1 MNKKLY
7 IALIAIVTLSSC
19 ASVKTET
26 FVMAGMSDREI
37 LLCNKASTMLEVK
50 EASLF
55 FVGDL
60 YLGGRTDSFAKDK
73 GLDYFYSGLK
83 KHFNKSD
90 ITIANLESP
99 LTFHNEPFME
109 KKYILKAHRD
119 NASALRDA
127 GITMV
132 SLANNHMMDYGI
144 KGLEDT
150 IFNLQCEGV
159 SFSGAGLNLA
169 QSRKPALQVVNDIKV
184 AMVSYSKTYPLEF
197 YANSKRG
204 GTAPGYPLYIK
215 SDMLEAAKD
224 NDIVIAVFHWGG
236 ERIFYPRHY
245 QKELAHLAID
255 NGADI
260 VIGHHPHVMQGV
272 ERYKDG
278 VIFYSLGNYVFG
290 SLSKRVEGMA
300 VSIDVKKI
308 GKSVN
313 VTSTKVVPLNVNNFK
328 VEYNPKPLS
337 GMNAVNAVNS
347 LNERSLVF
355 PSGGADMVLNA
366 DFSATVLP

>member
-1 MNKKLY
+1 MIKKLY
-7 IALIAIVTLSSC
+7 IALLAIFTLSSC
-19 ASVKTET
+19 STISVESGAVAVAHVDIGACKKAEKIL
-26 FVMAGMSDREI
+26 EI
-37 LLCNKASTMLEVK
+37 K

-55 FVGDL
+55 FVGDV
-60 YLGGRTDSFAKDK
+60 YLGGRTDAFAEES
-73 GLDYFYSGLK
+73 GLDYFFTGMK
-83 KHFNKSD
+83 KHFLQSD
-90 ITIANLESP
+90 LVVANLESP
-99 LTFHNEPFME
+99 LTTHDEPFME

-119 NASALRDA
+119 NAASLKHA

-132 SLANNHMMDYGI
+132 SLANNHMMDYGL

-159 SFSGAGLNLA
+159 TFSGAGLSLDE
-169 QSRKPALQVVNDIKV
+169 SRKPALQVVNGIKV

-215 SDMLEAAKD
+215 KDMNDAAKN
-224 NDIVIAVFHWGG
+224 NDVVIAIFHWGG
-236 ERIFYPRHY
+236 ERIFSPRDY

-255 NGADI
+255 NGASI

-278 VIFYSLGNYVFG
+278 IIFYSLGNYVFG

-308 GKSVN
+308 GQSVKISAAK
-313 VTSTKVVPLNVNNFK
+313 VTPLNVDNFEVK
-328 VEYNPKPLS
+328 YNPTPLY
-337 GMNAVNAVNS
+337 GLDAARAVNS
-347 LNERSLVF
+347 LNERSIEL
-355 PSGGADMVLNA
+355 PGGGADMVLNA
-366 DFSATVLP
+366 DFTATVLP